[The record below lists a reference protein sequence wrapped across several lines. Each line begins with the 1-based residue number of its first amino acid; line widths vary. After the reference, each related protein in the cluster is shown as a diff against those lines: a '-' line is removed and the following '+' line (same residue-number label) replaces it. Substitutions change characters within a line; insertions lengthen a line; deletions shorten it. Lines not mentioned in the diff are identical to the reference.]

1 MSTVVLC
8 GDGDCDGPFPGTW
21 VGSDGGAGDGSGVL
35 SAKGDPV
42 SSTAAAEIE
51 QAVAVIVGLHV
62 SVTVTVDV
70 DVAMG
75 LVLFIAELSIA
86 AKVAVTVVSTG
97 VVAGGCEEDFL
108 PTSLGTLDFFRS
120 LLSESLPEELFL
132 SDIRRPFSLFLFK
145 FLFKFLFR
153 FFLFFFSYHC

>member
-1 MSTVVLC
+1 MFPVFRC

-21 VGSDGGAGDGSGVL
+21 VGSDGGAGDVSGVL
-35 SAKGDPV
+35 GAMGYPV

-51 QAVAVIVGLHV
+51 QAVAVMVGLHV
-62 SVTVTVDV
+62 SVTVTVEV

-75 LVLFIAELSIA
+75 LVLFIAELLIA
-86 AKVAVTVVSTG
+86 AKVAVTLVSTG

-108 PTSLGTLDFFRS
+108 PTSLGKLDFFHS

-145 FLFKFLFR
+145 FLFR
-153 FFLFFFSYHC
+153 FFSIFFSCHC